1 MFAKLLIAN
10 RGEIAVRVIRAC
22 HAMGIAAVAVYSEA
36 DRRAL
41 HVRMADEALPIG
53 PAPAPESYLRIEAI
67 IEAALRAG
75 AQAIH
80 PGYGFLAERAAFS
93 RACRDAGLAFI
104 GPPPEAIEALG
115 DKIAARRLALATG
128 VPVAPGYHGADQSDE
143 TLLREAT
150 RIGYPLLIKASAG
163 GGGRGMRIVTNADE
177 LMPALESA
185 RREARAAFGD
195 DTVFL
200 EKLIARPR
208 HIEVQFLA
216 DAYGNVVHLF
226 ERECSIQR
234 RRQKLWE
241 EAPSP
246 ALSPGLRAQICE
258 AAVRLARAAGYTNAG
273 TIEFLLDAGGSFY
286 FLEMNTRIQV
296 EHPVTELVTGIDI
309 VREQI
314 RIAASERLD
323 VSQDEIRLHG
333 HAIEF
338 RINAEDPSLGFFP
351 SPGIIE
357 RMELPSGPGVRCDFG
372 FGTGDEVSPFY
383 DSLIGKLIVWGRDRS
398 EALARGRRA
407 LDELVIEGIATT
419 ASFHRQLTD
428 DPAVVAA
435 AYHVQF
441 LDERL
446 ANLQ

>member
-1 MFAKLLIAN
+1 VFAKLLIAN

-93 RACRDAGLAFI
+93 RACRDAGLAFV

-216 DAYGNVVHLF
+216 DAYGNAVHLF

-234 RRQKLWE
+234 RYQKIVE
-241 EAPSP
+241 ESPSP
-246 ALSPGLRAQICE
+246 ALTPKQREMIGE
-258 AAVRLARAAGYTNAG
+258 AAVRLARAAGYVNAG
-273 TIEFLLDAGGSFY
+273 TAEFLYDETDGSFA
-286 FLEMNTRIQV
+286 FLEVNARLQV
-296 EHPVTELVTGIDI
+296 EHPVTEAVTGVDL
-309 VREQI
+309 VQLQI
-314 RIAASERLD
+314 AIAGGARLPFRQED
-323 VSQDEIRLHG
+323 VQQRG
-333 HAIEF
+333 HAIEV
-338 RINAEDPSLGFFP
+338 RLCAEDPVTF
-351 SPGIIE
+351 
-357 RMELPSGPGVRCDFG
+357 LPAGGRLTRFDLPDDIRCDSG
-372 FGTGDEVSPFY
+372 FETGDEVTLYY
-383 DSLIGKLIVWGRDRS
+383 DSLLAKLI
-398 EALARGRRA
+398 
-407 LDELVIEGIATT
+407 
-419 ASFHRQLTD
+419 ASCR
-428 DPAVVAA
+428 
-435 AYHVQF
+435 
-441 LDERL
+441 
-446 ANLQ
+446 